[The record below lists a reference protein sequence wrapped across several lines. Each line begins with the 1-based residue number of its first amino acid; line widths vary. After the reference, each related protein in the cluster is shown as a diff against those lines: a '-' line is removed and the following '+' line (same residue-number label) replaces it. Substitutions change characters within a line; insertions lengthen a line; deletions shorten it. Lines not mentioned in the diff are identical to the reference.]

1 MNTPRSIEDRL
12 KTILAFHLGFPV
24 LAVKN
29 ESNVHTELDA
39 DSLDLVSILI
49 DIEREF
55 GVEIPD
61 EVGFEMK
68 TVQEFVDYVTEHAE

>member
-1 MNTPRSIEDRL
+1 MNTPRSIEDRV
-12 KTILAFHLGFPV
+12 KTIFAYHLGFPV

-39 DSLDLVSILI
+39 DSLDIVSILI

-61 EVGFEMK
+61 EVGFEFK
-68 TVQEFVDYVTEHAE
+68 TVQEFIDHVTENAK